1 MAPVECLDERTGRG
15 LWQRAAAGADLVP
28 PCCRYPS
35 AWEPSRRCWT
45 GSRRPL
51 SRTIAPLL
59 QQARHAPVNYID
71 ETPWFCT
78 STLWLWVM
86 ASDAAAFYMIH
97 PHRSKEAFAALID
110 DWAGILV
117 SDGYGVYRHWV
128 QARQTCLAHL
138 IRSARGLAAREHPD
152 LVACGT
158 WAIAE
163 LQRLCHMATA
173 PHGGEWRAWYARLCR
188 LIDQYH
194 DRQDDAGKLARR
206 LLREMDSL
214 WVFRTTASSR
224 RTTGRSGPAVWG
236 ALARARWA
244 RPVTRATGG

>member
-1 MAPVECLDERTGRG
+1 MKRPG
-15 LWQRAAAGADLVP
+15 LHG
-28 PCCRYPS
+28 
-35 AWEPSRRCWT
+35 T
-45 GSRRPL
+45 
-51 SRTIAPLL
+51 L
-59 QQARHAPVNYID
+59 Q
-71 ETPWFCT
+71 
-78 STLWLWVM
+78 WLWVM

-138 IRSARGLAAREHPD
+138 IRSARGLAARSIPIWWPVGHGRSPSCS
-152 LVACGT
+152 VSVI
-158 WAIAE
+158 WR
-163 LQRLCHMATA
+163 RLPT
-173 PHGGEWRAWYARLCR
+173 GGEWRAWYARLCR

-214 WVFRTTASSR
+214 WVFLRTTASSR
-224 RTTGRSGPAVWG
+224 RTTGRSGPCG
-236 ALARARWA
+236 LGCSGEARSLGTASDKGNRWVERILSLRETCRLQA
-244 RPVTRATGG
+244 KSTYTVLVEAMTSFFHGQSPDLS